1 MCYNSNELLQ
11 NKGVGNSSLWYTDA
25 SLNGTKYA
33 MVENESLTVTK
44 RVASWTALTVFV
56 MFLFFEGSLDQ
67 THMEYIYRQYIRLCR
82 SITSLDLI
90 TSDACCIG
98 QSNIIW
104 SDDWYLFVLLAYLI
118 VVYLDSLYILNLNVS
133 PLPWS
138 SSNCEERTLYVHH
151 QFSRFHSRV
160 LFMDQLITVLWSMPC
175 SVASRTNDPA

>member
-1 MCYNSNELLQ
+1 MNCCKTREW
-11 NKGVGNSSLWYTDA
+11 GVHHFGTHA

>member
-1 MCYNSNELLQ
+1 MREGGRWSSFKMYVFFQGYYSIEGMPINQLIPNLFWLW
-11 NKGVGNSSLWYTDA
+11 VG
-25 SLNGTKYA
+25 
-33 MVENESLTVTK
+33 LT
-44 RVASWTALTVFV
+44 W
-56 MFLFFEGSLDQ
+56 GG
-67 THMEYIYRQYIRLCR
+67 IWCQYITLCR

-104 SDDWYLFVLLAYLI
+104 SDDWYLFVLLAYFI
-118 VVYLDSLYILNLNVS
+118 VVYLGSLYILNLNVS